1 MKNVLIAISAAG
13 ALLCAA
19 PAFAQSSPFGQ
30 VYGTLGYNN
39 FSGANDTDLSAI
51 TARLGTRLGT
61 HFGVEGEVST
71 GLGSDHGTFAGA
83 PASLHLDDQYAGYAV
98 GYLPV
103 APRTDIFARIGYGHT
118 DLHVS
123 TAVPG
128 VGGSGGQDSVNYGA
142 GGQYFF
148 DNHNG
153 LRAEYTRQDYTCSGC
168 GASDVWSLAYV
179 RKF

>member
-1 MKNVLIAISAAG
+1 MKTLLIAASAAA
-13 ALLCAA
+13 ALLAAA
-19 PAFAQSSPFGQ
+19 PAFAQTAPFGQ

-39 FSGANDTDLSAI
+39 FSSQDNTDLSAF
-51 TARLGTRLGT
+51 TARLGTRLGA

-71 GLGSDHGTFAGA
+71 GLGSDKGSFAGA

-103 APRTDIFARIGYGHT
+103 APHIDLFARVGYGHS
-118 DLHVS
+118 DLHLS
-123 TAVPG
+123 SAIPG
-128 VGGSGGQDSVNYGA
+128 DGGSFGEDSVNYGA

-148 DNHNG
+148 DHHNG
-153 LRAEYTRQDYTCSGC
+153 LRAEYTRQDYQCSNC
-168 GASDVWSLAYV
+168 GSADVWSVAYV

>member
-1 MKNVLIAISAAG
+1 MKTLLIAAVSAG
-13 ALLCAA
+13 ALLAAA

-39 FSGANDTDLSAI
+39 FSGQDNTDLSAV
-51 TARLGTRLGT
+51 TARLGTRLAPY
-61 HFGVEGEVST
+61 FGVEGEVST
-71 GLGSDHGTFAGA
+71 GLGSDHHTIAGV
-83 PASLHLDDQYAGYAV
+83 PANIHLDDQYAGYAV

-103 APRTDIFARIGYGHT
+103 NPQADVFARIGYGHT

-123 TAVPG
+123 TAIPG
-128 VGGSGGQDSVNYGA
+128 VSGSGGQDSVNYGA

-148 DNHNG
+148 DHHNG
-153 LRAEYTRQDYTCSGC
+153 LRAEYTRQDYTCNGC
-168 GASDVWSLAYV
+168 GAANVWSVAYV